1 MTDTVAIAIGKQSG
15 FDSGTTSSAP
25 TMQVIRHT
33 SDNLDNSGQLVSA
46 SEYGASPEPT
56 VASQGGLTGQ
66 GSISGLL
73 RVGTSAKS
81 AWEAFWQGALFTDSP
96 SLLLSDGTA
105 PITNISAV
113 SSGNKFTGTS
123 IESGV
128 TAGEWG
134 YTTGFPTNAVN
145 NGMFKAFSTGS
156 NEVTVVG
163 GTLVDEG
170 PIAGAQ
176 VEWATEIIPGDT
188 LSYWTV
194 EKAYTDAA
202 GATKYA
208 RFLNCVP
215 NLVEFSATQKGPIQ
229 MRVGFVSSPGR
240 IETSQVQTGANL
252 LAAESMDPLTFIDNF
267 VTLVDGDGTAYNT
280 PLTCIRG
287 WTLRIQNGAFGAECL
302 ESVSPYAFGKG
313 DIGITG
319 SVSLAFQG
327 GADAALFNKL
337 YDNTVSAV
345 AFGAANST
353 LKRGLLAETPEV
365 TYNAGSLPSSKGQ
378 VNTVDLQFG
387 AKKESGGTS
396 VKLCRFENA

>member
-1 MTDTVAIAIGKQSG
+1 MTDTVAISIGKQTG
-15 FDSGTTSSAP
+15 FGSAAAA
-25 TMQVIRHT
+25 MQTIRHT

-56 VASQGGLTGQ
+56 VASQGSMTGQ

-73 RVGTSAKS
+73 RSGNSSAS
-81 AWEAFWQGALFTDSP
+81 AWEQFMQGVLFADSP
-96 SLLLSDGTA
+96 VQTLGNGTA
-105 PITNISAV
+105 PITNITAAAT
-113 SSGNKFTGTS
+113 GNKFTGTS

-145 NGMFKAFSTGS
+145 NGMFKATATGS

-163 GTLVDEG
+163 GTLVNEG

-176 VEWATEIIPGDT
+176 VEWATEIVPGDT
-188 LSYWTV
+188 LSYWSV
-194 EKAYTDAA
+194 EKVYSDAA
-202 GATKYA
+202 GSNKYA
-208 RFLNCVP
+208 QWLNCVP
-215 NLVEFSATQKGPIQ
+215 NLLEITATQKGPIQ
-229 MRVGFVSSPGR
+229 VRVGFVGSPGT
-240 IETSQVQTGANL
+240 IETSAIASPA
-252 LAAESMDPLTFIDNF
+252 AAESMDPLTFIDNF

-280 PLTCIRG
+280 PLSCIRG

-302 ESVSPYAFGKG
+302 EQVAPYAFGKG
-313 DIGITG
+313 DISITG

-327 GADAALFNKL
+327 GADALMFNKISG
-337 YDNTVSAV
+337 NTVSAI
-345 AFGAANST
+345 AFGAANSAI
-353 LKRGLLAETPEV
+353 KRGWLFETPEV